1 MNDKTHNQ
9 RMAMIMEEKFAG
21 YYKDYNHIQNL
32 LKSFADNRGEVI
44 QNFHVR
50 IRLACIGRRT
60 IGRMNNRA
68 RTIGCVA
75 KILK

>member
-32 LKSFADNRGEVI
+32 LKSFADSSGEVNKAFSSYAI
-44 QNFHVR
+44 FTLCPRGGH
-50 IRLACIGRRT
+50 GY
-60 IGRMNNRA
+60 
-68 RTIGCVA
+68 
-75 KILK
+75 KIFTFASV